1 MTDLTPRD
9 WSEAEA
15 MQVAETC
22 SRELAGPRWS
32 NDARADL
39 REIRM
44 SALGVIDHAA
54 GHEGFEGAYADM
66 ERRLGEWADDV
77 DYRTF
82 ARPTR
87 RHLADRRKAQEL
99 TARDR
104 RNAGRR
110 AVEDWMKL

>member
-1 MTDLTPRD
+1 MTAPTPRD

-15 MQVAETC
+15 MEVAETC

-39 REIRM
+39 REIRS
-44 SALGVIDHAA
+44 SAFGVIDHAA
-54 GHEGFEGAYADM
+54 GHEGFEGSYADM

-87 RHLADRRKAQEL
+87 RHLADRRKVQENYR
-99 TARDR
+99 RDR

-110 AVEDWMKL
+110 ALTEWRTL